1 MKFLIISIALVLA
14 VAAFQAE
21 AKSFGLKSRF
31 NTWKARFGKK
41 NDNLENE
48 EKRYFE
54 KKALLLKA

>member
-14 VAAFQAE
+14 VATFQAD

-41 NDNLENE
+41 NDNSENE
-48 EKRYFE
+48 EKRYF
-54 KKALLLKA
+54 KDLKIKTSI